1 MFSSVE
7 IQRGSRL
14 TLRFNWAPE
23 RVERLI
29 IRNKLTKQEYYNEE
43 CTDRIRRNGV
53 MLANNAVFQRI
64 PIEVVSRVRGRED
77 ITCSVRDSAMYY
89 IGYTFQRPKR
99 SDEELLIV
107 ELVDITEEAGELLP
121 EEMVYL
127 ELISPD
133 NFRIPIYL
141 PRLYP
146 GRNIFRIADWRLH
159 GGYRIDKR
167 QLRLNEDAVIDR
179 SGETIRGIFRLVSW

>member
-1 MFSSVE
+1 M
-7 IQRGSRL
+7 
-14 TLRFNWAPE
+14 
-23 RVERLI
+23 
-29 IRNKLTKQEYYNEE
+29 
-43 CTDRIRRNGV
+43 